1 VIVTVKSGDTFGGV
15 LYSADDKALVLRE
28 AAALGAGERS
38 TDLPLDGEIIVLL
51 PDVAYIQR
59 P

>member
-1 VIVTVKSGDTFGGV
+1 MTLKTGDSFGGI
-15 LYSADDKALVLRE
+15 LYSEDGKALVIRE

-38 TDLPLDGEIIVLL
+38 TDLPVDGEIIVLL
-51 PDVAYIQR
+51 ADVAYIQR